1 MRISDN
7 ISYYDAGKNG
17 THPAYQ
23 GKGPVLN
30 IVAIGPCQQPA
41 QEIVTF

>member
-1 MRISDN
+1 MSVE
-7 ISYYDAGKNG
+7 